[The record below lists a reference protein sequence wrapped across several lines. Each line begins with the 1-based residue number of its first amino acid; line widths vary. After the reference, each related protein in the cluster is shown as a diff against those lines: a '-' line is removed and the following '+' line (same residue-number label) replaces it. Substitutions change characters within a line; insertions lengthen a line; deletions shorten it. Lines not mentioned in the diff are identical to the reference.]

1 MADNLVQIC
10 PDYIHLNTD
19 IFCCHQ
25 GMSYQIYILCN
36 RLSCYIRHK
45 AQHKAYTFRFL
56 DNNLNYILCNFHW
69 HSYCSFNRVDYKANN
84 LTLNYQVNTHWGI
97 SIFLRNQGMSYL
109 ICILCIQWHYCT
121 QRIIRHK
128 AYIIRWCPCKI
139 QYYISCTCYFRSC
152 CN

>member
-19 IFCCHQ
+19 IFCWDQ
-25 GMSYQIYILCN
+25 GMSYQIYILSN

-56 DNNLNYILCNFHW
+56 GNNLNYISCNFHW
-69 HSYCSFNRVDYKANN
+69 NSYCSFNRVDYKANN